1 VNLHLHALGHAHPE
15 TELSNAFLESLD
27 IGTSD
32 AWIRERV
39 GIRMRRTVLPLDYIR
54 TTRNAEP
61 RAAAEAALES
71 TAALGARAAQMAL
84 ARAGIERAYVGMVI
98 SGSSAGDTSAPAE
111 ACNVAAA
118 LDLDVPAL
126 DVSSACTSFFAQI
139 HLLSAMRP
147 DALPGFVL
155 LIAPEA
161 LTRTVDYE
169 DRSSAVLWGDAAA
182 AAVVSMREP
191 GQAEVLSSK
200 LASDP
205 SGADKVVVPRAG
217 HFHQNG
223 HAVQMFAIRKS
234 VEGVSRLRDEVADPE
249 RRFHFVGHQANLRM
263 LEAVCRQCEIPPD
276 RHHTNLEWYGNTGAA
291 SAASVVSMEWEKWGA
306 ADDVGVVGVGSGL
319 TWSSFLLRFGP

>member
-1 VNLHLHALGHAHPE
+1 MNLHLHALGHAHPE
-15 TELSNAFLESLD
+15 SELSNAFLESLD

-54 TTRNAEP
+54 STRNREP
-61 RAAAEAALES
+61 RASADAALES
-71 TAALGARAAQMAL
+71 NAELGARAAQMAL
-84 ARAGIERAYVGMVI
+84 ARAGLDPGDVGMVI
-98 SGSSAGDTSAPAE
+98 AGSSAGDTSAPAE
-111 ACNVAAA
+111 ACNIAAA

-139 HLLSAMRP
+139 HLLSGMRP
-147 DALPGFVL
+147 EALPRFVL
-155 LIAPEA
+155 LVSPET

-182 AAVVSMREP
+182 AAVVSIGEP
-191 GQAEVLSSK
+191 GQAQVLSSR

-205 SGADKVVVPRAG
+205 SGAGKVVVPRGG
-217 HFHQNG
+217 HFFQHG

-263 LEAVCRQCEIPPD
+263 LEAVCRQCAIPPD

-291 SAASVVSMEWEKWGA
+291 SAASVISMAWEKWSA
-306 ADDVGVVGVGSGL
+306 ADELGVVGVGSGL